1 MKEDEQGD
9 EKRDRSPAGRG
20 VTSSNQPGSPRGP
33 RRGSDSSARRRPS
46 SKALST
52 HARTLRQSSRDRDR
66 EGKPNRRYS
75 NTARGEEKDDLIP
88 RYRAS
93 KTESQSYTSGNGRG
107 RGRGRGRDRPGSP
120 TSPKRQRSRSRSS
133 SARHRKK
140 YRRDTTLSPRD
151 RDLEADSSSRRRRHH
166 SPPFQR
172 QTSPYYRVSPSRR
185 PENTASSV
193 TRASRSRSPTRP
205 EYESIRSSHRSREPG
220 AGKSRRHSRSRS
232 PGAEGRHMSQ
242 HPSHPSRERNA
253 ALANAPASRDPS
265 SFDIDPRHS
274 RRDRPAASPTERGA
288 RRHRRGSPE
297 GYHSARSDID
307 DDMESRGAYRGGHSS
322 VFQQKSSYRNES
334 RGYSQS
340 NSPTQSPYSGA
351 RPGRGGRY
359 SPKQY
364 VINT

>member
-20 VTSSNQPGSPRGP
+20 VTSSNQPGSPPRGP

-46 SKALST
+46 NKVPST
-52 HARTLRQSSRDRDR
+52 HARTHRQSSRDRDR
-66 EGKPNRRYS
+66 GGKSNRRYS
-75 NTARGEEKDDLIP
+75 HTARGEEKDDLIP

-93 KTESQSYTSGNGRG
+93 KTEPHSYTSGN
-107 RGRGRGRDRPGSP
+107 GRGRGRDRPGSP

-140 YRRDTTLSPRD
+140 SRRDATLSPRG
-151 RDLEADSSSRRRRHH
+151 RDIEGDSSSRRRRHH
-166 SPPFQR
+166 SPSFQR
-172 QTSPYYRVSPSRR
+172 QTSPYSRGSPSRR
-185 PENTASSV
+185 PENTVSSA
-193 TRASRSRSPTRP
+193 TRASRSRSPNRP
-205 EYESIRSSHRSREPG
+205 QYESIRSSHRPREPG
-220 AGKSRRHSRSRS
+220 VGRSRRHSRSRS

-242 HPSHPSRERNA
+242 RPSHS
-253 ALANAPASRDPS
+253 SRDPS
-265 SFDIDPRHS
+265 SSDIDPRHS

-307 DDMESRGAYRGGHSS
+307 DDMEPRGAYRGGHSS

-340 NSPTQSPYSGA
+340 NSPSQSPYSGA

-359 SPKQY
+359 SPNQY
-364 VINT
+364 GKNT